1 MRLIIST
8 AAAIALAVVLLA
20 ACNSDDSKSKTSAN
34 TNNLATQT
42 PSDGAARITVTE
54 LKDLVDKNAVLIV
67 DTRGP
72 EAYIGEHIKGAI
84 NIPAGTIVNRL
95 NELPRDKM
103 IVAYCS

>member
-1 MRLIIST
+1 MRLIFSA

-20 ACNSDDSKSKTSAN
+20 ACNSNDFKSKASAN
-34 TNNLATQT
+34 TNNLTTQT
-42 PSDGAARITVTE
+42 PSDGAPRITVAE

-67 DTRGP
+67 DTRAAD
-72 EAYIGEHIKGAI
+72 AYAGEHIKGAI